1 MQVWAGV
8 ALSKRYRRRLSMT
21 KSPSSSG
28 NGLEN
33 ETQVYFGLPDIYVDI
48 GAHIAHFFRGEDERL
63 SVLLPFI
70 QAGLDAGDQCCLV
83 TEGSAAPMIQ
93 ENLRGLGVDVA
104 AAMTSGQLLVSDG
117 GSNPQE
123 MSLMF
128 DTVISGAKMAGREVI
143 RIGGDMT
150 WALNKMPSSE
160 KLLEWE
166 AFYDKHVGPRAGFIA
181 LCQYDHTR
189 FGGSAIMCAL
199 ETHPLSIIG
208 NVVQQNPFYRDPE
221 EVLQELAKN
230 TASSIGSPI

>member
-1 MQVWAGV
+1 MY
-8 ALSKRYRRRLSMT
+8 L
-21 KSPSSSG
+21 
-28 NGLEN
+28 
-33 ETQVYFGLPDIYVDI
+33 GLPDIFVDL
-48 GAHIAHFFRGEDERL
+48 GTHIAHFFRGEQERL

-70 QAGLDAGDQCCLV
+70 QAGLEAGDQCCLV
-83 TEGSAAPMIQ
+83 TEGAAAPMIQ
-93 ENLRGLGVDVA
+93 EHLKELGVDVQA
-104 AAMTSGQLLVSDG
+104 ALASGQLQVSEG
-117 GSNPQE
+117 GSNEHE
-123 MSLMF
+123 MSAMF
-128 DTVISGAKMAGREVI
+128 DSVISGAKVAGREVI

-150 WALNKMPSSE
+150 WALSKMPSSE

-166 AFYDKHVGPRAGFIA
+166 AFYDKHVGPRADFIA

-230 TASSIGSPI
+230 TA